1 MAGNNSTN
9 YDGLHLANIAK
20 YIKSIDT
27 LYNHYINECAKLGIA
42 TGLEPDAKEPFSFDN
57 APASIRKKYTD
68 LMWRMRQ
75 DVESVIAKGVE
86 KEWRLSIAKNDEMIQ
101 HLCDMTKMPKGFVKK
116 LLVRN
121 AAALDAFQARK
132 TNGLGLSDRVW
143 NIVEQ
148 TKGEM
153 EMAIEISLST
163 GQPATQLSRDIRHLL
178 KEPDMM
184 YRRFREKKQLSDGT
198 SKWVKYWRRKVVD
211 DNGVT
216 HWIKE
221 PLEKTGRG
229 VYRSSYKNAMRLART
244 ETNMAYHK
252 ADSDYWQNTD
262 LVIGIKVGLSNNH
275 TCKGVKGVFFDIC
288 DELKGIYPKNFIFTG
303 WHPQCR
309 CIAVPVLP
317 KENEV
322 EDYLKRMADGEDV
335 EGNYGF
341 SGVVK
346 DMPQGFVDW
355 IAANEDRLTAMQI
368 TGRLPFFIRDNIA
381 EGFKFGQGYDLN
393 SGLRWSGNMF
403 KTDESTGLLE
413 VIDDTTA
420 AQQDVLAKDLAQY
433 SPEMQA
439 NFAEL
444 EKAWGQK
451 RGLSMSYEDANTGK
465 ENPFFYKKN
474 GYDVNCQT
482 CTVTHELRR
491 RGFNVEAICNDR
503 KRVWKIYEKNGVGSK
518 MEGYRI
524 GKWLKPDGTPARP
537 YYAREW
543 AQKKYGSSVVTEK
556 RIDEYLNE
564 MMRND
569 GRYEICVDWK
579 RGRSAHVFLAE
590 KKDGV
595 IKYFDPQSGKSNVW
609 DKGKGRGYKYD
620 CKLSQVG
627 VVRIDNKL
635 VNPKLAE
642 TFIPRGELKI
652 YADPAVLKAQRI
664 EAAKQA
670 RLAKRTPEKE
680 RELLEFWDKKKAE
693 GDKRRWRER
702 LLAKAEERHNKRTPE
717 YIAEVMD
724 KRNAELVRY
733 KEAQEYIDRVKARY
747 ANNDWF
753 KGDTTNVTDHVVYDV
768 LDGKKVKRQWK
779 VKHHLLD
786 AERESMYI
794 EAQLNTIDRMRPIYN
809 SMSSY
814 KSSFGSY
821 QANLDKAKAFVI
833 AGDDEAAQ
841 AIFDGLKGFDAA
853 EKRYIDIKAY
863 ADAHPHKPGKPLTKI
878 ESAVKEAER
887 LMNEGNVL
895 DAEKFIAEAEKTRA
909 INEASNAAKKA
920 QREAKKVGN
929 SSVVEPKKKTML
941 DAKSADDIR
950 EIYGDDAPKFLEYYE
965 NAALREDWTSPD
977 YIKRRAEYE
986 PKIKAFF
993 DSVDFGHWEH
1003 SDLFGSIMENGICNI
1018 HQCNTKGKHYEL
1030 GRYGYENW
1038 VLTGRYASQSSH
1050 RKLEK
1055 GWKKSD
1061 YYRCGIPMP
1070 KDMQEG
1076 WDKIGTCCYGDAHVR
1091 FRKDKVITTWTKEN
1105 SLGGNCMMSL
1115 TCDPKVTSLDRK
1127 WFGGKFGSIDE
1138 FQGDW
1143 SNYVEIQ
1150 YYTPKNQKLSF
1161 EHMESVIFPK
1171 NPETI
1176 QFKKMNRPWTEKEDS
1191 TRWYRE
1197 FTYGDA
1203 KYNKMVL
1210 DTMTAKGVDIYY
1222 VDTKGKVQLYRKG
1235 RPLITEA
1242 EAKLQIDE
1250 MSDVKDWLKDKV
1262 KFSTKD
1268 FDVDILEQKLK
1279 RGEYI
1284 DALADIE
1291 KARELEKRANALK
1304 DLIPDVEDWNKK
1316 FTISELEAAHKAIQ
1330 DKITWMET
1338 QFPNRMDGD
1347 EVIGKW
1353 LKEMEYARDPSLNP
1367 RSRVSTPYP
1376 TWEIAYKAYNRKRN
1390 EAIYKFRKAS
1400 IDDNISRLRAFKTKD
1415 KDFLF
1420 KIKKLEGKIDL
1431 EEWADV
1437 EELIAE
1443 LKDDMLDLQSN
1454 NIERVLNIGESRRVK
1469 FSKEDFTQAK
1479 KDAAKWFSN
1488 PDIDKAFKEADDYMS
1503 KYAQDMWKNLT
1514 AEEKHILWLYSDGSQ
1529 YINQEMLG
1537 TYCLRMKSAID
1548 GTIRNGLADA
1558 NVLTSILDK
1567 APALKESMWMQ
1578 SGKTT
1583 ESIRAMFGID
1593 LSRTSD
1599 LTSIIGK
1606 EGKSNLFMSCHSA
1619 KNGAFTVGTH
1629 TGTPNDVVLSIF
1641 MPKGT
1646 KGAYMEPFASYG
1658 DNIRWKDGFDWTGTK
1673 RKTAPSNQV
1682 EFLLQRGAKF
1692 RITNAYQKGGKWYID
1707 VDLVEQSACE
1717 ALKTDIP
1724 MFNYRREREIKNPKR
1739 R

>member
-355 IAANEDRLTAMQI
+355 VASNEDRLAAMQI
-368 TGRLPFFIRDNIA
+368 AGRLPFFIRDNIA
-381 EGFKFGQGYDLN
+381 EGFRFGQGYDLN

-595 IKYFDPQSGKSNVW
+595 ITFFDPQSGKSNVW
-609 DKGKGRGYKYD
+609 DKGKGKGYKYD

-794 EAQLNTIDRMRPIYN
+794 EAQLITIDRMRPIYN

-821 QANLDKAKAFVI
+821 QANLDKAKALVI

-895 DAEKFIAEAEKTRA
+895 DAEKFLADAEKTRA

-920 QREAKKVGN
+920 QREAKKTVQDMPKVRDFSKAESAEELFDMLGDERPVILKNYEKSIQREQFTSKEFLDNRDEIESKLKEFFKEVEFSHCTNPMRLDKYLDGIKTNLQVRVGGLTGYDIN
-929 SSVVEPKKKTML
+929 RMHYGHFAYDLDGHTGTGGRYVRIDKKKQL
-941 DAKSADDIR
+941 A
-950 EIYGDDAPKFLEYYE
+950 YG
-965 NAALREDWTSPD
+965 
-977 YIKRRAEYE
+977 
-986 PKIKAFF
+986 
-993 DSVDFGHWEH
+993 
-1003 SDLFGSIMENGICNI
+1003 
-1018 HQCNTKGKHYEL
+1018 
-1030 GRYGYENW
+1030 
-1038 VLTGRYASQSSH
+1038 
-1050 RKLEK
+1050 
-1055 GWKKSD
+1055 D
-1061 YYRCGIPMP
+1061 YYRCGVPVN
-1070 KDMQEG
+1070 KDLATAFIDDNSG
-1076 WDKIGTCCYGDAHVR
+1076 YGDAQII
-1091 FRKDKVITTWTKEN
+1091 FRRDRVVTTFTMGN
-1105 SLGGNCMMSL
+1105 SLGNNTIPSL
-1115 TCDPKVTSLDRK
+1115 TCDPKVVSLD
-1127 WFGGKFGSIDE
+1127 GKSVRNWRDGKYTVERIRAGND
-1138 FQGDW
+1138 
-1143 SNYVEIQ
+1143 YVELQ
-1150 YYTPKNQKLSF
+1150 YLPLNGSKGIMPRDMKSITLKLHPERYHPKAL
-1161 EHMESVIFPK
+1161 
-1171 NPETI
+1171 
-1176 QFKKMNRPWTEKEDS
+1176 WEKWSQE
-1191 TRWYRE
+1191 
-1197 FTYGDA
+1197 
-1203 KYNKMVL
+1203 
-1210 DTMTAKGVDIYY
+1210 GVDIYY
-1222 VDTKGKVQLYRKG
+1222 IDGGKAKLYIKGK
-1235 RPLITEA
+1235 PLITEA
-1242 EAKLQIDE
+1242 EAKLQIDG
-1250 MSDVKDWLKDKV
+1250 MVDVKEWLKDKA
-1262 KFSTKD
+1262 KFTTKD
-1268 FDVDILEQKLK
+1268 FSVDALEQKLK
-1279 RGEYI
+1279 NGEYI

-1353 LKEMEYARDPSLNP
+1353 LKEMEYARDPSLNS

-1420 KIKKLEGKIDL
+1420 KVKKLEGKIDL

-1514 AEEKHILWLYSDGSQ
+1514 TEEKHILWLYSDGSQ

-1658 DNIRWKDGFDWTGTK
+1658 DNIRWKEGFDWTGTK

-1707 VDLVEQSACE
+1707 VDLIEQSACE

>member
-1 MAGNNSTN
+1 MAGNNSTK

-57 APASIRKKYTD
+57 APANIRKKYTD

-368 TGRLPFFIRDNIA
+368 AGRLPFFIRDNIA

-595 IKYFDPQSGKSNVW
+595 IKFFDPQSGKSNVW

-635 VNPKLAE
+635 VNSKLAE

-794 EAQLNTIDRMRPIYN
+794 EAQLITIDRMRPIYN

-821 QANLDKAKAFVI
+821 QANLDKAKALVI

-895 DAEKFIAEAEKTRA
+895 DAEKFIADAEKTRA

-920 QREAKKVGN
+920 QREAKKTVRDMPKVRDFSKAESAEELFDMLGDERPVILQNYEKSIQREQFTSKEFLDNREEIERKLKEFFKEVEFSHCTKPERLKLYLEGGIKTNLQVKSGPLGDYDINRMHYGHFAYDLDGHTGTGGN
-929 SSVVEPKKKTML
+929 YVRIDKKKQL
-941 DAKSADDIR
+941 A
-950 EIYGDDAPKFLEYYE
+950 YG
-965 NAALREDWTSPD
+965 
-977 YIKRRAEYE
+977 
-986 PKIKAFF
+986 
-993 DSVDFGHWEH
+993 
-1003 SDLFGSIMENGICNI
+1003 
-1018 HQCNTKGKHYEL
+1018 
-1030 GRYGYENW
+1030 
-1038 VLTGRYASQSSH
+1038 
-1050 RKLEK
+1050 
-1055 GWKKSD
+1055 D
-1061 YYRCGIPMP
+1061 YYRCGVPTN
-1070 KDMQEG
+1070 KDLYQAYVG
-1076 WDKIGTCCYGDAHVR
+1076 DKSGYGKAQII
-1091 FRKDKVITTWTKEN
+1091 FRRDRVVTTFTMGN
-1105 SLGGNCMMSL
+1105 SLGENTIPSL
-1115 TCDPKVTSLDRK
+1115 TCDPKVVSLDKQIVSNWRDKKYTVESIRK
-1127 WFGGKFGSIDE
+1127 DNHYLELQYLPLKGS
-1138 FQGDW
+1138 QGIMPRDMKSITLDVHPERYHPKEVWEGW
-1143 SNYVEIQ
+1143 SKQ
-1150 YYTPKNQKLSF
+1150 
-1161 EHMESVIFPK
+1161 
-1171 NPETI
+1171 
-1176 QFKKMNRPWTEKEDS
+1176 
-1191 TRWYRE
+1191 
-1197 FTYGDA
+1197 
-1203 KYNKMVL
+1203 
-1210 DTMTAKGVDIYY
+1210 GVDIYY
-1222 VDTKGKVQLYRKG
+1222 KNGSELKLYIKG

-1242 EAKLQIDE
+1242 EAKLQIAE
-1250 MSDVKDWLKDKV
+1250 MQDVNNWLKNKS
-1262 KFSTKD
+1262 KFTTKD
-1268 FDVDILEQKLK
+1268 FSVDALEQKLK
-1279 RGEYI
+1279 SGEYI
-1284 DALADIE
+1284 SALEDIE

-1316 FTISELEAAHKAIQ
+1316 FTVAELEEAHKAIQ
-1330 DKITWMET
+1330 AKITWMET

-1400 IDDNISRLRAFKTKD
+1400 IDDNISRLKAFKTKD

-1420 KIKKLEGKIDL
+1420 KIKKLEGKISL

-1469 FSKEDFTQAK
+1469 FTKEDFTQAK
-1479 KDAAKWFSN
+1479 KDAAKWFNN

-1503 KYAQDMWKNLT
+1503 KYAQDMWKNLST
-1514 AEEKHILWLYSDGSQ
+1514 EEKHILWLYSDGSQ

-1567 APALKESMWMQ
+1567 APALKESIWMQ

-1593 LSRTSD
+1593 LSRTTD
-1599 LTSIIGK
+1599 LTSLIGK

-1707 VDLVEQSACE
+1707 VDLIEQSACE
-1717 ALKTDIP
+1717 ALQTNIP
-1724 MFNYRREREIKNPKR
+1724 MFEYRREREIKNPKKR
-1739 R
+1739 